1 MLVEQLID
9 EYESFTTEHCG
20 EFKQCTEGHD
30 QPQQERMTWYHE
42 QIEMAKE
49 ENNTLRMLTHLIEF

>member
-9 EYESFTTEHCG
+9 EYERFTTEHCG
-20 EFKQCTEGHD
+20 EFKQCIG
-30 QPQQERMTWYHE
+30 QPQEERMTWYHE